1 MKAIAVLVD
10 TRLANLLPDT
20 SFADA
25 YRISGVMPV
34 LNARQAS
41 QAIFDVPP
49 PRWAEA
55 LMAVR
60 NRVVG
65 WFGLKPGV
73 RRVSSAGGD
82 MIGMFP
88 VLAESAGEMLL
99 GLDDRHL
106 DFRVAVTVLPADPD
120 ARQITLTTVV
130 RTHNLLG
137 RVYLAVILPFHRVI
151 VRSMLNRAARSFA

>member
-1 MKAIAVLVD
+1 MKAIAVPVD
-10 TRLANLLPDT
+10 TRLARLLPDT

-25 YRISGVMPV
+25 YRISGVMPA
-34 LNARQAS
+34 LNARQAT
-41 QAIFDVPP
+41 QAIFDVPA
-49 PRWAEA
+49 PRWADA

-65 WFGLKPGV
+65 LFGLKPGV
-73 RRVSSAGGD
+73 RLASSAGVD

-106 DFRVAVTVLPADPD
+106 DFRIAVTVPAAPAD

-130 RTHNLLG
+130 RTHNRLG